1 MTTLTTDQK
10 IVRYG
15 TADGHQPGVQPQKS
29 NTNIYAGTVA
39 VTRGGYLIDP
49 MTSVQSTDVV
59 WGMINGEQDGAPH
72 IVAPMAGGTVDGT
85 HQLDFDTGS
94 FYLLPGTAGDALAQ
108 ADVGSTVYL
117 IDGITVGKTDGGA
130 ARPKAGVLEAIG
142 SGQYA
147 GFVAV
152 RLGNNQSTGDV

>member
-10 IVRYG
+10 IIRYG

-29 NTNIYAGTVA
+29 NTNIYAGIVA
-39 VTRGGYLIDP
+39 VTRGGYMIDP
-49 MTSVQSTDVV
+49 MAAVQNTDVV

-72 IVAPMAGGTVDGT
+72 VVAPMEGGAVDGT

-94 FYLLPGTAGDALAQ
+94 FYLTPGTSGDALAQ
-108 ADVGSTVYL
+108 SDVGSDVYL
-117 IDGITVGKTDGGA
+117 IDGLTVGKTDGGGT
-130 ARPKAGVLEAIG
+130 RPKAGKLEALG
-142 SGQYA
+142 VAQYA

-152 RLGNNQSTGDV
+152 RLGNNASTGDI

>member
-1 MTTLTTDQK
+1 MTTLTNDQK

-49 MTSVQSTDVV
+49 MAAVQTTDVC
-59 WGMINGEQDGAPH
+59 WGMINGQQDGAPH
-72 IVAPMAGGTVDGT
+72 TVAPMAGGAVDGT

-108 ADVGSTVYL
+108 SDVGSTVYL
-117 IDGITVGKTDGGA
+117 IDGVTVGKTSGSST
-130 ARPKAGVLEAIG
+130 RPIAGVLEALG
-142 SGQYA
+142 VAQYSGL
-147 GFVAV
+147 VAV